1 MVRMVRTLAAVGA
14 AAASALV
21 ASACATSSSPS
32 SSSFNSGNATGS
44 AVGGSSGGYLGGSG
58 TAVLTTGDASLT
70 STVTG
75 SCVATTACTTGCTD
89 LSSTP
94 IIDTG
99 TPQDAQSHFTATGLG
114 SGGICI
120 TEPGDGTLLP
130 NNWTRPRFAWV
141 PASGQTLFE
150 VRVHIDSQ
158 KNDLLAYTMSTTW
171 TLPADTWKALAA
183 DAWGQDITVTV
194 RGVNMA
200 AASSAPS
207 GSSMK
212 FQIAPAIANG
222 SLIYW
227 AAVGDKNGDS
237 WLEGFSVGDETVAQV
252 LDTSQVAEKM
262 SRDTGGN
269 LVTQDQ
275 TTNMPLANGPG
286 SVQCIGCHAAVPDHN
301 SVSFL
306 DFYPWPGVAASVNPQ
321 NTGDVP
327 SWLTPGGAE
336 ALALPWIGMMTYSAP
351 VWNAG
356 QHIVVAGWQVG
367 SPSSP
372 GTPWQS
378 GGTDSPSNLVWI
390 NVSTSQPQVF
400 ANDAG
405 LWSSLMGQNQLFVT
419 ANLNKSYGYLARTG
433 DSNSASCPTWSHD
446 GATIAYA
453 SNNAPKDGRLATGT
467 SDIYT
472 VPYNDGKGGA
482 ATPVQGAADPSYAEY
497 YPWYSSDDKYIAFD
511 RAANSSS
518 QAMYYNPQAEVYV
531 VPAAGGTATRLAA
544 NDPPACLGATSPGV
558 TNSWPK
564 WSPQATVCDG
574 KTYYWLIF
582 SSSRLNR
589 PFNVKNMKDGNEE
602 PTSQL
607 YLTAIVDDGS
617 STPATYPG
625 VYIWNQPTTNI
636 GFADSNQ
643 SNHTPLWDVVTI
655 PASPP
660 PPR

>member
-1 MVRMVRTLAAVGA
+1 MVRMYRTLAAVGA

-21 ASACATSSSPS
+21 AVACATSSSPS
-32 SSSFNSGNATGS
+32 SSFNGGSSSGS

-58 TAVLTTGDASLT
+58 SAVLTTGDASLT
-70 STVTG
+70 PTVTG

-99 TPQDAQSHFTATGLG
+99 TSQDAPSHFTATGLG
-114 SGGICI
+114 SGGVCI
-120 TEPGDGTLLP
+120 TEPGDGALLP

-158 KNDLLAYTMSTTW
+158 KNDLLAYTTSTTW

-200 AASSAPS
+200 ASSAPA

-321 NTGDVP
+321 STGDVP
-327 SWLTPGGAE
+327 TWLTPGGAE

-351 VWNAG
+351 IWNAG

-405 LWSSLMGQNQLFVT
+405 AWSSLMGQNQLFVT
-419 ANLNKSYGYLARTG
+419 ANLGKSYGYLARTG

-446 GATIAYA
+446 GTTIAYA

-472 VPYNDGKGGA
+472 VPYNNGKGGA
-482 ATPVQGAADPSYAEY
+482 ATPVQGAADPSFAEY

-518 QAMYYNPQAEVYV
+518 QAMYYNPSAEVYV

-544 NDPPACLGATSPGV
+544 NDPPACLGVASPGV

-607 YLTAIVDDGS
+607 YLTAVVDDGS
-617 STPATYPG
+617 SAPATYPG